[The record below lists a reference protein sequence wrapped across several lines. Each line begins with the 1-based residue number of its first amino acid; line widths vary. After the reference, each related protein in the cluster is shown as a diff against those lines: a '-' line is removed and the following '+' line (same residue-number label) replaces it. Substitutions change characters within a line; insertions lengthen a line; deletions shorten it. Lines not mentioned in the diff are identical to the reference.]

1 MGDEALQKDVLDELG
16 EDRIQELA
24 GELGTDADGAT
35 RMVRETVAALPEEL
49 TRENGAAPAGVAGLG
64 GFGGLGGL
72 GQGSGGGMLSG
83 GLMSGVIGRITK
95 PVAETVAKR
104 TGLPAAQVARALEL
118 LLPVVMTAIAKRR
131 GRKR

>member
-35 RMVRETVAALPEEL
+35 HMVRETVAALPEEL
-49 TRENGAAPAGVAGLG
+49 TRENGNGTAPAGAAGLG
-64 GFGGLGGL
+64 GFGGLAQGLGGGGL
-72 GQGSGGGMLSG
+72 GG
-83 GLMSGVIGRITK
+83 GLMSGVLGRITK

>member
-16 EDRIQELA
+16 EDRVQELA
-24 GELGTDADGAT
+24 GELGTDADGAR
-35 RMVRETVAALPEEL
+35 RMVRETVAALPEDL
-49 TRENGAAPAGVAGLG
+49 TRENGAAPAGAAGFG
-64 GFGGLGGL
+64 GFGGLGQGL
-72 GQGSGGGMLSG
+72 GGGPGG
-83 GLMSGVIGRITK
+83 GLMSGVLGRITK
-95 PVAETVAKR
+95 PVAETVARR

>member
-1 MGDEALQKDVLDELG
+1 MGDEALQQDVLDELG

-49 TRENGAAPAGVAGLG
+49 TRQESAAPAGAAGP
-64 GFGGLGGL
+64 GGLGGL
-72 GQGSGGGMLSG
+72 GGGLGG
-83 GLMSGVIGRITK
+83 GLMSGVLGKITG

-104 TGLPAAQVARALEL
+104 TGLPVAQVTRALEL
-118 LLPVVMTAIAKRR
+118 LLPVVMTTIAKRR
-131 GRKR
+131 GRKK

>member
-35 RMVRETVAALPEEL
+35 RMVRETVTALPEEL

-72 GQGSGGGMLSG
+72 GQGPGG
-83 GLMSGVIGRITK
+83 GLMSGVLGRITK

>member
-49 TRENGAAPAGVAGLG
+49 TRENGAGAAPAGVAGLG
-64 GFGGLGGL
+64 GFGGLAQGL
-72 GQGSGGGMLSG
+72 GGGPGG
-83 GLMSGVIGRITK
+83 GLMSGVLGRITK